1 MKQFL
6 VCSALL
12 CMLTGSAQK
21 NNYRFSYT
29 DSTTAAANRIWQIW
43 TDVDKWQQ
51 WDKGLQS
58 ATLNGPF
65 VAGTK
70 GSLLPDKGPR
80 SKFTITEV
88 VPGSSYSFET
98 RIPFGRLVINRTLS
112 EKENKTFF
120 THTVTLTGPL
130 KKVLGKNYKAMLPD
144 VLKTIK
150 QLAEQP

>member
-12 CMLTGSAQK
+12 CMFTGSAQVRL
-21 NNYRFSYT
+21 YRFSHT
-29 DSTTAAANRIWQIW
+29 DSTTAAAPRIWQIW
-43 TDVDKWQQ
+43 TDVDNWQQ

-65 VAGTK
+65 VAGAK

-80 SKFTITEV
+80 STFTITEV
-88 VPGSSYSFET
+88 VPGGSYRFET
-98 RIPFGRLVINRTLS
+98 RIPFGKLVINRTLF

-130 KKVLGKNYKAMLPD
+130 KKVLGKKYKVMLPD
-144 VLKTIK
+144 VLTTIK
-150 QLAEQP
+150 QLAEQQ